1 MTYRMATV
9 SPHSRIVAILAT
21 TKPAQLTHL
30 LMVLALSAQPQSL
43 AIPNGTTPFYQVIA
57 ARLMK
62 LKGRRV
68 SLKSALRLSRLRSVT
83 EKSMK
88 MRPMFATLLPS
99 TDRSTWQL
107 RQKLVPSPTLPKIH
121 PQLHLDAVSLL
132 RISQK
137 TKWLAWKR
145 LSNLRSLCSI
155 QLPH

>member
-1 MTYRMATV
+1 
-9 SPHSRIVAILAT
+9 
-21 TKPAQLTHL
+21 
-30 LMVLALSAQPQSL
+30 
-43 AIPNGTTPFYQVIA
+43 VIA

-68 SLKSALRLSRLRSVT
+68 SLKSALRLSKLRSVT

-107 RQKLVPSPTLPKIH
+107 RQKLVPSPTLPKIP